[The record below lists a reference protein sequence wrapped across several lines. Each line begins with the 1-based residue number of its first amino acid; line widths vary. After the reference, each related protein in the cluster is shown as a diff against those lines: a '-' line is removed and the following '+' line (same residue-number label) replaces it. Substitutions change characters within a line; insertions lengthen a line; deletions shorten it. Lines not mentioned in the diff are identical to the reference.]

1 MRVLLVDDD
10 VSTVEALRLLLER
23 AGHRVTTAE
32 NGREALER
40 LQEPERCCV
49 ILLDLMMPVMNGYEF
64 RQEQLKDPSLAAI
77 PVIIVTA
84 DVRAKERAQQ
94 LGSEMF
100 LQKPLSPPVLL
111 EAIGRFCPPAA

>member
-1 MRVLLVDDD
+1 VRILLVDDD
-10 VSTVEALRLLLER
+10 APTLEALRLLLER

-32 NGREALER
+32 NGRQALDR
-40 LQEPERCCV
+40 LHESEGCCV

-64 RQEQLKDPSLAAI
+64 REEQLKDPTISAI

-94 LGSEMF
+94 LGSNMF
-100 LQKPLSPPVLL
+100 LQKPLSPPALL
-111 EAIGRFCPPAA
+111 EAIGRYCPPAA